1 MHSSRT
7 AAPLPTPMHTT
18 MVNQELMV
26 DTEGLVLILRLLHDP
41 PSVLLRT
48 TLLPRQRMFRGE
60 VAPSVDEIL
69 ADVTGGRHKV
79 GGMFDAGE
87 TWSCFLR
94 KGGRVWVNQGKS
106 VTFGL

>member
-1 MHSSRT
+1 
-7 AAPLPTPMHTT
+7 

-26 DTEGLVLILRLLHDP
+26 DTEGLVLILRLLQ
-41 PSVLLRT
+41 SVLLRT
-48 TLLPRQRMFRGE
+48 TLLPRQRMFIGE

-69 ADVTGGRHKV
+69 TDVTGGRHKV